1 LHRPAFRRFPRSTET
16 DDTKLAGFLRLLSQG
31 TAIAIDRVPNLITLE
46 IAMKMQRH
54 FEIENEAA
62 VRELAQ
68 IRTMIADFDR
78 TVEILDCEISTEEER
93 GWVSDPTDVVYPI
106 LARAMRIR
114 RDNLK
119 VTIGLLDQ
127 RLDQISA
134 ALPEAI
140 ATAA

>member
-1 LHRPAFRRFPRSTET
+1 
-16 DDTKLAGFLRLLSQG
+16 
-31 TAIAIDRVPNLITLE
+31 VPNLITLE
-46 IAMKMQRH
+46 IAMKMQRY
-54 FEIENEAA
+54 FEIKNRAA

-78 TVEILDCEISTEEER
+78 TLQILDCEISTEEER
-93 GWVSDPTDVVYPI
+93 GRVCHPTDVAYSI
-106 LARAMRIR
+106 LGRAMRIR

-119 VTIGLLDQ
+119 VTIGLLAQ